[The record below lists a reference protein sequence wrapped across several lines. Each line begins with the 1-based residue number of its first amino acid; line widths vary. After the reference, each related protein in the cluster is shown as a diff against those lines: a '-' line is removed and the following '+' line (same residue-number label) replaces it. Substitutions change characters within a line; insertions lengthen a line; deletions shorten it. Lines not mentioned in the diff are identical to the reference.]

1 MSFFALQ
8 AAAQGRF
15 QTLQLTIPDARGSI
29 KAREDPMR
37 SRPFIRS
44 VLLCALLAGLA
55 IPPGTITALAQ
66 GQAGPQPAPPPTQEP
81 GPQSPPQ
88 SGQQGPQE
96 QQGQKPP
103 EYSISVESNL
113 VNVDVVVTDQDGN
126 ILTGLT
132 KQNFRVLDDG
142 QPQQITNF
150 SPTDAPITIVM
161 LMEFSNLFGG
171 WFGYTGRYWSFDF
184 LNHLNQRDWVAF
196 VTYSMRSR
204 VEVDFTQNKME
215 VQQAIQ
221 SLYFPDF
228 REANMFDAVLDTID
242 RLQDVKGKKS
252 ILLVASGFDTF
263 SKHTLD
269 QTYKRLKQTD
279 VTIFCVGVAENIMQY
294 MDSRGGL
301 SGTGNVAYLQAK
313 NEMDTF
319 AKMTGGYAWFP
330 RFDGELPGIF
340 QSVAAFLRNQYTVGF
355 TPSNAAHDGKYHKLK
370 VEAVE
375 PDGSPLNITNKKGKR
390 EKIQVYA
397 REGYT
402 APKGAVSMLDNP
414 TMKSSASMNR
424 SAQTA
429 DR

>member
-1 MSFFALQ
+1 MPGRPMFRAIFLGALFV
-8 AAAQGRF
+8 A
-15 QTLQLTIPDARGSI
+15 
-29 KAREDPMR
+29 
-37 SRPFIRS
+37 
-44 VLLCALLAGLA
+44 LA
-55 IPPGTITALAQ
+55 IPPGTIRALAQ
-66 GQAGPQPAPPPTQEP
+66 GQSGPQPAPPPPQEQA
-81 GPQSPPQ
+81 PQSPPP
-88 SGQQGPQE
+88 SGQQG

-113 VNVDVVVTDQDGN
+113 VNVDVVVTDQEGN
-126 ILTGLT
+126 ILTGL
-132 KQNFRVLDDG
+132 KKENFRVLDDG

-171 WFGYTGRYWSFDF
+171 WFAYTGRYWSYDF
-184 LNHLNQRDWVAF
+184 LNHLNQKDWVAF
-196 VTYSMRSR
+196 VTYSMQSR

-228 REANMFDAVLDTID
+228 REANMFDALLDTID

-269 QTYKRLKQTD
+269 QTYKRVKQSD

-294 MDSRGGL
+294 MDARGGL
-301 SGTGNVAYLQAK
+301 SGSGNVGYLQAK

-340 QSVAAFLRNQYTVGF
+340 QGVAAFLRNQYTVGF
-355 TPSNAAHDGKYHKLK
+355 SPSNNAHDGKFHKLK
-370 VEAVE
+370 IEVVE
-375 PDGSPLNITNKKGKR
+375 PDGTPLNITNKKGKR
-390 EKIQVYA
+390 QKIQVYA

-402 APKGAVSMLDNP
+402 APKGTVGMLDNP
-414 TMKSSASMNR
+414 ALKSPASMNR
-424 SAQTA
+424 SGLIA